1 MKSLQEIE
9 NELLVLKCR
18 TGDRA
23 AFEALVERW
32 QQRLWRHAR
41 LVIGEED
48 AAWDAVQET
57 WVAIVNGISK
67 LEAAGAFPAWAYKI
81 LTGKCADII
90 RRRQRQRRMTDD
102 LTTEA
107 EHAEENPPTE
117 EGHDALQ
124 AAVSRLPEDERVL
137 LSLHYA
143 DGYTTNEIAD
153 ILGVAQGTVKA
164 RLFDAREHVRR
175 LMGHS

>member
-1 MKSLQEIE
+1 MKSPREIE
-9 NELLVLKCR
+9 NELLVLRCR
-18 TGDRA
+18 TGDRS

-41 LVIGEED
+41 LVIGDED

-57 WVAIVNGISK
+57 WVAIVRGISK
-67 LEAAGAFPAWAYKI
+67 LEAAGAFPAWAYRI
-81 LTGKCADII
+81 LTAKCADIV
-90 RRRQRQRRMTDD
+90 RKRQRHRRVTDD
-102 LTTEA
+102 LINEA
-107 EHAEENPPTE
+107 EHAD
-117 EGHDALQ
+117 EGRAVDHDALES
-124 AAVSRLPEDERVL
+124 AIARLPENERAI
-137 LSLHYA
+137 LSLHYVE
-143 DGYTTNEIAD
+143 GYTTNEIAE